1 MPPDQSS
8 RDMIDKKLPST
19 HVQNKRG
26 VAKNRARQQT
36 MAAAQGAVSVALS
49 ALLVSSA
56 LSQSQKNVLF
66 LLLDDAGFQT
76 PVYGNTHVKTPNID
90 ALAQRSLVFTRAFTS
105 VSSCSP
111 SRSAVL
117 TGLPQ
122 HQNGMYGLHGGAQHF
137 SSFDEV
143 RIRGL

>member
-1 MPPDQSS
+1 
-8 RDMIDKKLPST
+8 MIYKVYT

-36 MAAAQGAVSVALS
+36 MAAAQGAIFAALS

-90 ALAQRSLVFTRAFTS
+90 ALAERSLVFTRAFTS

-143 RIRGL
+143 RIIIRRL

>member
-1 MPPDQSS
+1 MAGCGTF
-8 RDMIDKKLPST
+8 L
-19 HVQNKRG
+19 
-26 VAKNRARQQT
+26 VAF
-36 MAAAQGAVSVALS
+36 SYL
-49 ALLVSSA
+49 LLVSSGVSDA
-56 LSQSQKNVLF
+56 QKNVLF

-76 PVYGNTHVKTPNID
+76 PIYGNTHIKTPNID
-90 ALAQRSLVFTRAFTS
+90 ALAARSLVFTRAFTS

-122 HQNGMYGLHGGAQHF
+122 HENGMYGLHGGVQHF

-143 RIRGL
+143 RDSILPYIYTFQF

>member
-1 MPPDQSS
+1 
-8 RDMIDKKLPST
+8 
-19 HVQNKRG
+19 
-26 VAKNRARQQT
+26 
-36 MAAAQGAVSVALS
+36 MAVRIAFFS
-49 ALLVSSA
+49 ALLLSSA

-90 ALAQRSLVFTRAFTS
+90 ALAERSLVFTRAYTS

-122 HQNGMYGLHGGAQHF
+122 HQNGMYGLHGGTAHF

-143 RIRGL
+143 NSSKMACIAS